1 MGSRRRTNILVRLA
15 VLSIIVFFVASIVQ
29 MQVKLSE
36 LKQQKV
42 EAESKL
48 NAIKNNIDEINERLA
63 TPVTDDYI
71 RKIAREKFGYYD
83 VDEIIFYNDLG
94 S

>member
-1 MGSRRRTNILVRLA
+1 MGSRKRTNFLVRLA
-15 VLSIIVFFVASIVQ
+15 VLSVIVFFIASIVQ

-36 LKQQKV
+36 LKQQKI

-48 NAIKNNIDEINERLA
+48 SAIRNNIDEINQRLA

-83 VDEIIFYNDLG
+83 IDEIIFYNDLG